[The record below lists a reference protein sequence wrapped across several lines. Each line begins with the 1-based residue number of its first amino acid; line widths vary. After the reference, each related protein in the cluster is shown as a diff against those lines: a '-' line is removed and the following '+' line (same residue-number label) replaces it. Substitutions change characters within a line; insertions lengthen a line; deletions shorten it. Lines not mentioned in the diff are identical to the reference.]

1 MAIDCQ
7 GTQEQSTAPAV
18 TQAYRER
25 QVALHWEIIRGKRV
39 LPWVRESLGQAKPEK
54 NFPMEGEPFYQKS

>member
-1 MAIDCQ
+1 MHL
-7 GTQEQSTAPAV
+7 
-18 TQAYRER
+18 QAK
-25 QVALHWEIIRGKRV
+25 VALHREMKRGKRV

>member
-1 MAIDCQ
+1 VPVHWQ
-7 GTQEQSTAPAV
+7 TK
-18 TQAYRER
+18 
-25 QVALHWEIIRGKRV
+25 VALHWEIIRGKRV